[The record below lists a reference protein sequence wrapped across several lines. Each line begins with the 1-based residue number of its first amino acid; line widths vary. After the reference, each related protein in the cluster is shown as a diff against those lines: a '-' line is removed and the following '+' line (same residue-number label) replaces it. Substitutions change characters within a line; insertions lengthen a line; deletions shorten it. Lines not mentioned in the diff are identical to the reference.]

1 MATDK
6 NTWILY
12 QTTNAING
20 KIYVG
25 VHKVADTYKS
35 KNYVGS
41 GDGLKAAIKVHGKD
55 KFTRT
60 TLAEFSCAEDAYT
73 AEAEMVTQ
81 EFINRPDTYNT
92 GLGGRGGCIQTP
104 EIRAK
109 LSAALKGKTV
119 GDEARANMSIAQTGK
134 TLSAETKALISANN
148 LGKHSAPRSVET
160 KEKMSKSHKG
170 KVLSEATK
178 AKISAANKTMYFSE
192 EHRAKISAAK
202 KGAVFT
208 PEARANMSAAH
219 KGKPLSEGHK
229 ASLRKAAKNRPL
241 STRCRG
247 ANHSNSLA
255 VVIKG
260 KYYDSVTMA
269 ANAENTLHGTVYSR
283 VKNTH
288 LKWSDWRR
296 ATEEEKLTKNAL
308 ITQAT

>member
-1 MATDK
+1 MTEVK
-6 NTWILY
+6 ETWILY
-12 QTTNAING
+12 QTTNLVNG
-20 KIYVG
+20 KVYVG

-73 AEAEMVTQ
+73 TEAEMVTQ

-202 KGAVFT
+202 KGVVFT

-229 ASLRKAAKNRPL
+229 ASLRDAAKNRPL

-247 ANHSNSLA
+247 AKHSSSLA
-255 VVIKG
+255 IIIDG
-260 KYYDSVTMA
+260 KYYESS
-269 ANAENTLHGTVYSR
+269 GTASLIEQVHPRTIAYR
-283 VKNTH
+283 VKNAKP
-288 LKWSDWRR
+288 KWSEWRY
-296 ATEEEKLTKNAL
+296 ATEEEKVEYFLKNV
-308 ITQAT
+308 